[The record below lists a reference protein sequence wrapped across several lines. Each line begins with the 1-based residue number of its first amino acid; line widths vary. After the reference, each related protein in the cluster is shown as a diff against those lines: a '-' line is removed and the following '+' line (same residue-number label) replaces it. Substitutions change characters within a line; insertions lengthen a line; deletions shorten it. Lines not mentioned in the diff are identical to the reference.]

1 MFSEKWLHNGLQ
13 LLLSDEAAAAAAAAA
28 TATATA
34 TTTTLTIYFWK
45 RLILF
50 VVFEQNGG
58 LLLEQWES

>member
-13 LLLSDEAAAAAAAAA
+13 LLLSDQAAAAAAAA